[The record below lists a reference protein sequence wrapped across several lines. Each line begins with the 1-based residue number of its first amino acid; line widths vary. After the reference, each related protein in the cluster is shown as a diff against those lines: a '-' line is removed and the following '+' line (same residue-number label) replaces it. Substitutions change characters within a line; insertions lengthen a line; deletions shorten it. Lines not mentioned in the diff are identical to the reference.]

1 MSLPTRRHLAH
12 ARGSISSGQEGIA
25 LPAAMFALVAAGIL
39 GGAMLTF
46 STLSTRAGVNQES
59 ATRAVQVADA
69 GVAHALGLLRGSL
82 KSHSFTRILRGS
94 DNFVP
99 TADDSLFIDYGL
111 PLADQIP
118 LAGKIFQGQTY
129 FVTVRDDPADGDANA
144 STDLN
149 GRVLV
154 RCTVLTNDGAS
165 VEVTAILGATPMPA
179 MAADGN
185 VNFSGSP
192 QVRGACGGAHANGN
206 IHAAGGGPIISTQ
219 ATATNAATGTWRLPD
234 GSAAPVLSNQPE
246 VTIPD
251 LNPMDYCAGAEFRLL
266 STGTATN
273 GAGMLVAVPGGWS
286 YNAGTKLWTLAGG
299 ASVDGTYCV
308 QGNVAVSGNTGSAAT
323 PRRMTIL
330 ATGSIEVTGTPF
342 ITAEH
347 EDGILFMAAGDVRVA
362 GNPSAGA
369 NNYQGLIYAGA
380 QCVAAG
386 NATMFGQMLCA
397 NGPQPVGAIEHAVS
411 HTMSGNFVLT
421 YDCSSTVLNKRRVLY
436 WYPRIGV

>member
-1 MSLPTRRHLAH
+1 MSLATRRHLAH
-12 ARGSISSGQEGIA
+12 ARGSNGSGQDGIA
-25 LPAAMFALVAAGIL
+25 LPAAMFAVVAAGIL

-46 STLSTRAGVNQES
+46 ATLSTRATLNQEH

-82 KSHSFTRILRGS
+82 KSHTFSRVLRGG
-94 DNFVP
+94 DNIFP
-99 TADDSLFIDYGL
+99 SADDSLFLNYGL
-111 PLADQIP
+111 PAADEIP
-118 LAGKIFQGQTY
+118 LTGKNLQGHTY
-129 FVTVRDDPADGDANA
+129 FVTVRDDPADGDMNA

-154 RCTVLTNDGAS
+154 RCRVLTNEGAS

-179 MAADGN
+179 MAANGN

-206 IHAAGGGPIISTQ
+206 IHASGGGPIISTQ
-219 ATATNAATGTWRLPD
+219 ATATLAATGTWRLPD
-234 GSAAPVLSNQPE
+234 GSPAPVLSGQAE
-246 VTIPD
+246 VGIPN

-273 GAGMLVAVPGGWS
+273 GAGMLVAVPGGWT
-286 YNAGTKLWTLAGG
+286 YNAGTKVWSLAGG

-308 QGNVAVSGNTGSAAT
+308 QGNVEVSGNTGTVAT

-330 ATGSIEVTGTPF
+330 ATGSIDVTGTPF

-369 NNYQGLIYAGA
+369 YNYQGMIYAAA

-386 NATMFGQMLCA
+386 NATMFGQLLCA
-397 NGPQPVGAIEHAVS
+397 NGPQPLGATEYAVS
-411 HTMSGNFVLT
+411 HSMSGNFVLT
-421 YDCSSTVLNKRRVLY
+421 FDCSSSVFNKRRVLY
-436 WYPRIGV
+436 WYPRIGA